1 MGQSLLRVTRLN
13 ASLYEEASE
22 GVKSELW
29 FKVLSEG
36 SIIIQ
41 CMLSESKLL
50 WHRKE
55 HLHKTRRHRRSGLQ
69 RREVLPNILNRSSQE
84 G

>member
-1 MGQSLLRVTRLN
+1 MGQPLLRVTRLN
-13 ASLYEEASE
+13 ALLYEEVSE

-29 FKVLSEG
+29 FKVFNEG
-36 SIIIQ
+36 STIIQ

-50 WHRKE
+50 WHRKA
-55 HLHKTRRHRRSGLQ
+55 HLHKTGRHRRSGLQ
-69 RREVLPNILNRSSQE
+69 RWEVLPNILNRSSQE